1 MLTHPETQSIYDEAV
16 PKLPMA
22 VTYLIGKPVLSSI
35 KESSSAIRSVSA
47 SDIFSSPCGT
57 GEVASTPTESSGV
70 CVCMPN
76 FSLRSLTVHRCG
88 LKYDESGEMSPTLV
102 SYTWV

>member
-57 GEVASTPTESSGV
+57 GGSCIDTHRKLG
-70 CVCMPN
+70 
-76 FSLRSLTVHRCG
+76 SLRLYAKFLVEIPHSPSLREGT
-88 LKYDESGEMSPTLV
+88 
-102 SYTWV
+102 